1 MLVHGD
7 GSPLCAVS
15 GVTLP
20 GVHLLHRHT
29 PVSGHVLY
37 RAATL
42 RDDAHPT
49 GDGLGRDGV
58 VTRHHDHLKQPT
70 VCLSQVMLISTLSL
84 TPSLSCLSV
93 HLCVCLSLSLC
104 VSVCLSVCLSRS
116 SFPFLSY
123 PSLSF
128 FLYISSLPLPLLPP
142 PLTLSSLN
150 CLSPHGHTCLYI
162 NRCYLFCFSSG
173 AGVYAASWFNL
184 QSIKYIFLRT

>member
-70 VCLSQVMLISTLSL
+70 VCLSQVMLIFT
-84 TPSLSCLSV
+84 
-93 HLCVCLSLSLC
+93 LSLSLNP
-104 VSVCLSVCLSRS
+104 SLSPVCLSVCLCICLSVCLCLS
-116 SFPFLSY
+116 LSLSLSVSLSLPLSLSLSLLLPLSLISFTFFFLSISSLSLPPSLP
-123 PSLSF
+123 PSLSR
-128 FLYISSLPLPLLPP
+128 P
-142 PLTLSSLN
+142 
-150 CLSPHGHTCLYI
+150 
-162 NRCYLFCFSSG
+162 
-173 AGVYAASWFNL
+173 
-184 QSIKYIFLRT
+184 

>member
-1 MLVHGD
+1 MVEVSSWWWLVQFMVMLVHGD

-84 TPSLSCLSV
+84 SLN
-93 HLCVCLSLSLC
+93 LSLSLLSVC
-104 VSVCLSVCLSRS
+104 LCMSVCLSVSVSLCLSWNIYLC
-116 SFPFLSY
+116 FP
-123 PSLSF
+123 PGH
-128 FLYISSLPLPLLPP
+128 LPP
-142 PLTLSSLN
+142 PSNLMFAYMIVGVLM
-150 CLSPHGHTCLYI
+150 
-162 NRCYLFCFSSG
+162 CFDFG
-173 AGVYAASWFNL
+173 
-184 QSIKYIFLRT
+184 

>member
-1 MLVHGD
+1 MVMLVHGD

-84 TPSLSCLSV
+84 SLNLSLSP
-93 HLCVCLSLSLC
+93 VCLSLS
-104 VSVCLSVCLSRS
+104 VCLSVSVSLCLS
-116 SFPFLSY
+116 
-123 PSLSF
+123 
-128 FLYISSLPLPLLPP
+128 
-142 PLTLSSLN
+142 
-150 CLSPHGHTCLYI
+150 
-162 NRCYLFCFSSG
+162 
-173 AGVYAASWFNL
+173 
-184 QSIKYIFLRT
+184 